1 MSAIR
6 IARAGVRAWMPWLAW
21 RHLVTRASLRG
32 DAMAGLTGALLVLPQ
47 GIAYAAIAGLPPEY
61 GLYCAIG
68 PAVVSALFGSSL
80 HLVSGP
86 TAAISIVVFSALAP
100 LAAPGSPAY
109 ITLALTLGF
118 MVGAVQLAIGA
129 ARLGRLAHHISHS
142 VVVGFTSG
150 AAFLIAASQLKH
162 FFGLRDAQASGFFAQ
177 LRETAALMPQ
187 ADLHVLGV
195 GAMALGAALA
205 CRRLDPAWPHMIVGM
220 VAAALLAAW
229 FGDVVT
235 VGALPAAL
243 PLVSMPSFDPGIWSK
258 LAASAAIIAVLALTE
273 AIAIARAIALR
284 SGQAIDSNQEVIG
297 QGLGN
302 LAGSFLSGY
311 PSSGSFTRSG
321 LNYEAGARTP
331 LAAVFAAG
339 FLVLLLAVI
348 ARWVTYLPL
357 AAMAGV
363 LFLVAWGLID
373 RREIA
378 SIMRGPV
385 HERVVLCVTFMSTLL
400 VQLEYAVFIGI
411 AVSLLLRRFGFSAED
426 EKGHGID

>member
-1 MSAIR
+1 M
-6 IARAGVRAWMPWLAW
+6 RAWMPWLAW
-21 RHLVTRASLRG
+21 WHLVNRATLRG
-32 DAMAGLTGALLVLPQ
+32 DAVAGLTGALLVLPQ

-68 PAVVSALFGSSL
+68 PAVVAALFGSSM

-100 LAAPGSPAY
+100 LAIPGSPAY

-118 MVGAVQLAIGA
+118 MVGAAQLAIGV

-162 FFGLRDAQASGFFAQ
+162 FFGLQGAHATGFFAQ
-177 LRETAALMPQ
+177 LYEAAILMPQ
-187 ADLHVLGV
+187 ADLHVLAV
-195 GAMALGAALA
+195 GATALGAALA
-205 CRRLDPAWPHMIVGM
+205 CRRINSAWPHMIVGM

-229 FGDVVT
+229 FGDVAT

-243 PLVSMPSFDPGIWSK
+243 PRLSMPSFDPGTWAK
-258 LAASAAIIAVLALTE
+258 LGASALVIAILALTE

-284 SGQAIDSNQEVIG
+284 SGQTIDSNQEVIG

-321 LNYEAGARTP
+321 LNYDAGAKTP

-339 FLVLLLAVI
+339 FLVLLLALI
-348 ARWVTYLPL
+348 AQWITYLPL

-378 SIMRGPV
+378 LIMKGPV
-385 HERVVLCVTFMSTLL
+385 HERVVLGVTFVATL
-400 VQLEYAVFIGI
+400 VVALEYAVFIGI
-411 AVSLLLRRFGFSAED
+411 AVSLLLRRFGFAAED
-426 EKGHGID
+426 EEGHGID